1 MRPSIEE
8 APQLDLKPLPPNL
21 KYAYLADKKTLPII
35 ISATLSSTQ
44 EDMLLE
50 TLKKHKG
57 AIGWTLADIKGIG
70 HSLCMHKIQLEEG
83 KVKPIEQQRRLNP
96 MMKEVVRK
104 KILKW
109 LDAGIIYPIANSS

>member
-21 KYAYLADKKTLPII
+21 KYAYLGDKKTLPII

-57 AIGWTLADIKGIG
+57 AIGWTLADIKGISP
-70 HSLCMHKIQLEEG
+70 SLCMHKIQLKEG
-83 KVKPIEQQRRLNP
+83 KVKSIEQQRRLNP

-104 KILKW
+104 EILKW

>member
-1 MRPSIEE
+1 MEKTL
-8 APQLDLKPLPPNL
+8 QLDLKSLPPNL
-21 KYAYLADKKTLPII
+21 KYLYSGDKETLPII

-57 AIGWTLADIKGIG
+57 AIGWTLADIKGISP
-70 HSLCMHKIQLEEG
+70 SLCMHKIQLKEG
-83 KVKPIEQQRRLNP
+83 KVKSIEQQRRLNP

-104 KILKW
+104 EILKW